1 MNVYDSILSFHGTW
15 RTYQARVLES
25 AQRYLD
31 DKKIHIV
38 AAPGA
43 GKTTLGIELIRRS
56 GLPCLILSPRI
67 VIRQQWLERIQTAFL
82 EDGLSPETYLSNDI
96 CHPKLI
102 TSITYQTLFCG
113 MTKYQGTEEEEDTL
127 ETEEVDFSSFDL
139 LETVKKAGIQVI
151 CLDECHHLK
160 NQWWKALETFLKE
173 MGDVLVISLTATPP
187 YDATPAQWER
197 YCKVCGPVDEEISVP
212 ELVKEGSLCPHQDYV
227 YFNYPSREEEQQLNA
242 FLKKSRDI
250 MLWLME
256 DPELIKMAASH
267 PALWDYKNWFDKMLE
282 NPGYLSGLLI
292 YCQAEGISFSP
303 EWMNV
308 LGITQLPD
316 MSEKWMEY
324 FLQGFLYEDAQS
336 YTCDNTYRE
345 QLMKRLKSYGLL
357 ERKQV
362 HFLLNDKIEKALI
375 NSTGKLQSI
384 REIACQEY
392 HSMGKEL
399 RMLVLTDYIRK
410 EQRSI
415 LGNPEKPVD
424 SIGVLPIFELLR
436 REAEVWKLG
445 VLCGS
450 LILLPDST
458 IESFKHALGDSNM
471 KELLKAKPLYDIAGN
486 PLGYSEIPV
495 QGNIQNYMKIMTELF
510 ERGEI
515 EILIGTKSLLG
526 EGWDS
531 PCINALILASFV
543 GSYVLSNQMRGRA
556 IRTIQENP
564 HKTSNI
570 WHLVCLAGT
579 KPLELSQDFQV
590 LKRRMEGFCG
600 VSYDGTSIENGME
613 RLNLIREPFHR
624 KNIQEIN
631 EAMIQKS
638 RERDKLWEQWQKA
651 VCLSEKME
659 NTETCT
665 MEKSPLKTASYFFY
679 AMGYVAFLMVAQMG
693 NILMRTRWQL
703 SSSAQNLL
711 FTGISLF
718 IGMAVL
724 CLGGKMI
731 ARISPLKRLHSMGRG
746 ILKALAEKG
755 IVTSTCQVRTA
766 EDTGIFYSVDLSGG
780 TAREKHAF
788 ADCIEELLM
797 PVENQRYLLCAKKG
811 HLHMKEYYC
820 VPALF
825 SAKKEDAIL
834 FQKAMSSALGAYNLV
849 YTRTPE
855 GRRILLKARARAFAN
870 RNDRIINRKKK
881 VKGVLE

>member
-1 MNVYDSILSFHGTW
+1 
-15 RTYQARVLES
+15 
-25 AQRYLD
+25 
-31 DKKIHIV
+31 
-38 AAPGA
+38 
-43 GKTTLGIELIRRS
+43 
-56 GLPCLILSPRI
+56 
-67 VIRQQWLERIQTAFL
+67 
-82 EDGLSPETYLSNDI
+82 
-96 CHPKLI
+96 
-102 TSITYQTLFCG
+102 
-113 MTKYQGTEEEEDTL
+113 
-127 ETEEVDFSSFDL
+127 
-139 LETVKKAGIQVI
+139 
-151 CLDECHHLK
+151 
-160 NQWWKALETFLKE
+160 
-173 MGDVLVISLTATPP
+173 
-187 YDATPAQWER
+187 
-197 YCKVCGPVDEEISVP
+197 
-212 ELVKEGSLCPHQDYV
+212 
-227 YFNYPSREEEQQLNA
+227 
-242 FLKKSRDI
+242 
-250 MLWLME
+250 
-256 DPELIKMAASH
+256 
-267 PALWDYKNWFDKMLE
+267 
-282 NPGYLSGLLI
+282 
-292 YCQAEGISFSP
+292 
-303 EWMNV
+303 
-308 LGITQLPD
+308 
-316 MSEKWMEY
+316 
-324 FLQGFLYEDAQS
+324 
-336 YTCDNTYRE
+336 
-345 QLMKRLKSYGLL
+345 
-357 ERKQV
+357 
-362 HFLLNDKIEKALI
+362 
-375 NSTGKLQSI
+375 
-384 REIACQEY
+384 
-392 HSMGKEL
+392 
-399 RMLVLTDYIRK
+399 
-410 EQRSI
+410 
-415 LGNPEKPVD
+415 
-424 SIGVLPIFELLR
+424 
-436 REAEVWKLG
+436 
-445 VLCGS
+445 
-450 LILLPDST
+450 
-458 IESFKHALGDSNM
+458 
-471 KELLKAKPLYDIAGN
+471 
-486 PLGYSEIPV
+486 
-495 QGNIQNYMKIMTELF
+495 
-510 ERGEI
+510 
-515 EILIGTKSLLG
+515 
-526 EGWDS
+526 
-531 PCINALILASFV
+531 
-543 GSYVLSNQMRGRA
+543 MRGRA

-600 VSYDGTSIENGME
+600 VSYDGASIENGME
-613 RLNLIREPFHR
+613 RLNLIREPFNR

-825 SAKKEDAIL
+825 SAKKEDAML